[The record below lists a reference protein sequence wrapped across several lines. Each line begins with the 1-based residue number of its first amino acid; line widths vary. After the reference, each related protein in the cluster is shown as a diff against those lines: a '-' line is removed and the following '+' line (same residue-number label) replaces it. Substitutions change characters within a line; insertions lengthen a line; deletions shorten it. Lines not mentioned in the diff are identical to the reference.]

1 MVAYSI
7 FLNFVEVFTLT
18 TFVYLY
24 YSLQNKKTFILL
36 FCCLFFNFELC
47 DILRQNGIM
56 LMFLNFCISYGF
68 ILYRKRSVN
77 LGDIFILGSYIFS
90 MNLIALVTFHLF
102 SVLLSIDDKLL
113 FSILAGL
120 TSKILLIIFTICL
133 IKHLNYKIVIPNK
146 QYLLVIISEMILL
159 TTFVIISYSVTNKD
173 MTYNPIIICFLLII
187 VFILIIFNGIYLN
200 KIYTEKMQYE
210 KQLQKEKYIK
220 QSLILIQNISYDIDD
235 KKHRIHWVLE
245 HIKHLNNDT
254 NPEISK
260 VIEQYQ
266 YKNTYKKLVA
276 SKNPIFDIMISVKIN
291 KLQDNNISIKPFFEI
306 GQKDKYDDLDFI
318 NVIVKILD
326 YIKRDSELTLHIK
339 GQGIYTLVELY
350 SQNDF
355 YDFERCDIDSDLV
368 VKQTT
373 FYKDDIYFVKF
384 LLKGLED
391 NVRENLW

>member
-1 MVAYSI
+1 MI
-7 FLNFVEVFTLT
+7 FTV
-18 TFVYLY
+18 
-24 YSLQNKKTFILL
+24 
-36 FCCLFFNFELC
+36 
-47 DILRQNGIM
+47 
-56 LMFLNFCISYGF
+56 ISYSAIKPSITYSPLF
-68 ILYRKRSVN
+68 VCIL
-77 LGDIFILGSYIFS
+77 
-90 MNLIALVTFHLF
+90 
-102 SVLLSIDDKLL
+102 
-113 FSILAGL
+113 
-120 TSKILLIIFTICL
+120 LLII
-133 IKHLNYKIVIPNK
+133 
-146 QYLLVIISEMILL
+146 
-159 TTFVIISYSVTNKD
+159 
-173 MTYNPIIICFLLII
+173 
-187 VFILIIFNGIYLN
+187 FILIIFDGIYLN

-306 GQKDKYDDLDFI
+306 GRKEKYDDLDFI
-318 NVIVKILD
+318 NVIIKILD

-355 YDFERCDIDSDLV
+355 YDFERCDIDSELV

-373 FYKDDIYFVKF
+373 FYKDDIYFVRF

-391 NVRENLW
+391 NVREDL

>member
-24 YSLQNKKTFILL
+24 YSLESRKLFSLL
-36 FCCLFFNFELC
+36 LTSLFLICELC
-47 DILRQNGIM
+47 DIFKQNGFII
-56 LMFLNFCISYGF
+56 LIGYFIISYLC
-68 ILYRKRSVN
+68 ILYRKRK
-77 LGDIFILGSYIFS
+77 LQFGDIFVLSGYLFLMFTYPYISYCIFGRLRNMGYDLTYFICAGISSKLILIF
-90 MNLIALVTFHLF
+90 VTYWLLDHL
-102 SVLLSIDDKLL
+102 K
-113 FSILAGL
+113 
-120 TSKILLIIFTICL
+120 FTFP
-133 IKHLNYKIVIPNK
+133 IPNK
-146 QYLLVIISEMILL
+146 QYFLVIITEIIIL
-159 TTFVIISYSVTNKD
+159 IIFGIMSYAVVNPSVTYSEYVVC
-173 MTYNPIIICFLLII
+173 TLLLA
-187 VFILIIFNGIYLN
+187 VFILIIINGIYLN

-210 KQLQKEKYIK
+210 KQIQKEKYIK
-220 QSLILIQNISYDIDD
+220 QSLLLIQNISYDIDD

-266 YKNTYKKLVA
+266 HKNTYKKLVA

-291 KLQDNNISIKPFFEI
+291 KLQDDNISIKPFFEI
-306 GQKDKYDDLDFI
+306 GRKEKYDDLDFI
-318 NVIVKILD
+318 NVIIKILD
-326 YIKRDSELTLHIK
+326 YVKGDSELTLHIK

-373 FYKDDIYFVKF
+373 FYRDDIYFVKF

-391 NVRENLW
+391 NVRENL

>member
-24 YSLQNKKTFILL
+24 YSLSSRKLFSLLLTSLFIL
-36 FCCLFFNFELC
+36 CELC
-47 DILRQNGIM
+47 DILKQN
-56 LMFLNFCISYGF
+56 GF
-68 ILYRKRSVN
+68 ILMICYFTISYLFILYKKRKIQF
-77 LGDIFILGSYIFS
+77 GDIFVLSGYLFLMTTYPYISYCIFGRLRNMGYDLTYFICAGISSKLILI
-90 MNLIALVTFHLF
+90 LVTYWLLDHL
-102 SVLLSIDDKLL
+102 K
-113 FSILAGL
+113 
-120 TSKILLIIFTICL
+120 FTFP
-133 IKHLNYKIVIPNK
+133 VPNK
-146 QYLLVIISEMILL
+146 QYFLVIITE
-159 TTFVIISYSVTNKD
+159 IIV
-173 MTYNPIIICFLLII
+173 LII
-187 VFILIIFNGIYLN
+187 FGIMSYAVVNPAVTYSEYVVCALLLAVFILIIVNGIYLN

-210 KQLQKEKYIK
+210 KQIQKEKYIK
-220 QSLILIQNISYDIDD
+220 QSLLLIQNISYDIDD

-291 KLQDNNISIKPFFEI
+291 KLQDDNISIKPFFEI

-355 YDFERCDIDSDLV
+355 YDFERCNIDSDLV

-391 NVRENLW
+391 NVRENL

>member
-7 FLNFVEVFTLT
+7 FLNLVEVFTLT

-24 YSLQNKKTFILL
+24 YSLESKKTFILL
-36 FCCLFFNFELC
+36 FCCLFFGFELC
-47 DILRQNGIM
+47 DILRQNGIL

-68 ILYRKRSVN
+68 ILYKKRN
-77 LGDIFILGSYIFS
+77 INFGDIFILAFYIFS
-90 MNLIALVTFHLF
+90 MNLIAMIIFHLF
-102 SVLLSIDDKLL
+102 SPLLANNNKVLFIV
-113 FSILAGL
+113 LAGL
-120 TSKILLIIFTICL
+120 TSKILLILFTIRL
-133 IKHLNYKIVIPNK
+133 IKHLNYEIVVPNK
-146 QYLLVIISEMILL
+146 QYFLVIITE
-159 TTFVIISYSVTNKD
+159 IIVLSIFGLMGYAVVNPSVTYSEFIVC
-173 MTYNPIIICFLLII
+173 TLLLAVFVLIII
-187 VFILIIFNGIYLN
+187 NGIYLN
-200 KIYTEKMQYE
+200 RIYMEKMQYE

-306 GQKDKYDDLDFI
+306 GRKEKYDDLDFI
-318 NVIVKILD
+318 NVIIKILD
-326 YIKRDSELTLHIK
+326 YVKRDSELTLHIK

-373 FYKDDIYFVKF
+373 FYKDDIYFVRF

-391 NVRENLW
+391 NVREDLW

>member
-1 MVAYSI
+1 MVAYNI
-7 FLNFVEVFTLT
+7 FLNLVEVSTLT

-24 YSLQNKKTFILL
+24 YSLESRKLFSLLLTSLFIL
-36 FCCLFFNFELC
+36 CELC
-47 DILRQNGIM
+47 DIFKQN
-56 LMFLNFCISYGF
+56 GF
-68 ILYRKRSVN
+68 ILMICYFITNFLFVVYKKKKMYF
-77 LGDIFILGSYIFS
+77 GDSFVLGSYIFFIFLCTFILYYLFKPLLNTDFPILFYILVGAFS
-90 MNLIALVTFHLF
+90 KTILILFTYWLLEHLKYNLNV
-102 SVLLSIDDKLL
+102 
-113 FSILAGL
+113 
-120 TSKILLIIFTICL
+120 
-133 IKHLNYKIVIPNK
+133 PNK
-146 QYLLVIISEMILL
+146 QYLIVIITEILVL
-159 TTFVIISYSVTNKD
+159 SIFGMVGYAAVNITVNFSSFIVCLLLLIV
-173 MTYNPIIICFLLII
+173 FLLII
-187 VFILIIFNGIYLN
+187 INGIYFN

-210 KQLQKEKYIK
+210 KQIQKEKYIK
-220 QSLILIQNISYDIDD
+220 QSLLLIQNISYDIDD

-291 KLQDNNISIKPFFEI
+291 KLQDDNISIKPFFEI
-306 GQKDKYDDLDFI
+306 GRKEKYDDLDFI
-318 NVIVKILD
+318 NVIIKILD
-326 YIKRDSELTLHIK
+326 YVKGDSELTLHIK

-373 FYKDDIYFVKF
+373 FYRDDIYFVKF

-391 NVRENLW
+391 NVREDL

>member
-7 FLNFVEVFTLT
+7 FLNLVEVFTLT

-24 YSLQNKKTFILL
+24 YSLESRKLFGLLLTSLFIL
-36 FCCLFFNFELC
+36 CELC
-47 DILRQNGIM
+47 DIFKQN
-56 LMFLNFCISYGF
+56 GF
-68 ILYRKRSVN
+68 ILMIVYFSVSYLFILYEKRKIQF
-77 LGDIFILGSYIFS
+77 GDIFVLSGYLFLMTTYPYISYCIFGRLRNMGYDLTYFICASISSKLILIF
-90 MNLIALVTFHLF
+90 VTYWLLDHL
-102 SVLLSIDDKLL
+102 K
-113 FSILAGL
+113 
-120 TSKILLIIFTICL
+120 FTFP
-133 IKHLNYKIVIPNK
+133 VPNK
-146 QYLLVIISEMILL
+146 QYFLVIITE
-159 TTFVIISYSVTNKD
+159 
-173 MTYNPIIICFLLII
+173 II
-187 VFILIIFNGIYLN
+187 VLIIFGIMSYAVVNPSVTYSEYVVCALLLAVFVLIIINGIYLN
-200 KIYTEKMQYE
+200 RIYMEKMQYE

-306 GQKDKYDDLDFI
+306 GRKEKYDDLDFI
-318 NVIVKILD
+318 NVIIKILD
-326 YIKRDSELTLHIK
+326 YVKRDSELTLHIK

-373 FYKDDIYFVKF
+373 FYKDDIYFVRF

-391 NVRENLW
+391 NVREDL

>member
-7 FLNFVEVFTLT
+7 FLNLVEVFILT
-18 TFVYLY
+18 SFVYLY
-24 YSLQNKKTFILL
+24 YSFSNKKLFLL
-36 FCCLFFNFELC
+36 LYISLFLICELC
-47 DILRQNGIM
+47 DILQQNGIILM
-56 LMFLNFCISYGF
+56 LGYFLTSYVF
-68 ILYRKRSVN
+68 ILYVKKKMHF
-77 LGDIFILGSYIFS
+77 GDLFILGSYVFLIFLFPLLFHYMLS
-90 MNLIALVTFHLF
+90 PFSLLVNKTIFYIFVGLF
-102 SVLLSIDDKLL
+102 SKITLLLSSFWLL
-113 FSILAGL
+113 RHLKYNLTVPNHQYFLVVLTEFIILMIFAVISYSAVKPSITYSPLL
-120 TSKILLIIFTICL
+120 VCIL
-133 IKHLNYKIVIPNK
+133 
-146 QYLLVIISEMILL
+146 LLVI
-159 TTFVIISYSVTNKD
+159 FV
-173 MTYNPIIICFLLII
+173 
-187 VFILIIFNGIYLN
+187 LIIFNGIYLN

-291 KLQDNNISIKPFFEI
+291 KLQDDNISIKPFFEI

-318 NVIVKILD
+318 NVIIKILD

-391 NVRENLW
+391 NVRENL

>member
-24 YSLQNKKTFILL
+24 YSLSSRKLFSLLLTSLFIL
-36 FCCLFFNFELC
+36 CELC
-47 DILRQNGIM
+47 DIFKQNGLM
-56 LMFLNFCISYGF
+56 LLFGYFLISYLF
-68 ILYRKRSVN
+68 ILYEKRKVQF
-77 LGDIFILGSYIFS
+77 GDIFVLSGYLFLLYTYPYISYCIFGRLRNMGYDLTYFICAGISSKLILI
-90 MNLIALVTFHLF
+90 LVTYWLLDHL
-102 SVLLSIDDKLL
+102 K
-113 FSILAGL
+113 
-120 TSKILLIIFTICL
+120 FTFP
-133 IKHLNYKIVIPNK
+133 VPNK
-146 QYLLVIISEMILL
+146 QYFLVIITE
-159 TTFVIISYSVTNKD
+159 IIV
-173 MTYNPIIICFLLII
+173 LII
-187 VFILIIFNGIYLN
+187 FGIMSYAVVNPAVTYSEYVVCALLLAVFILIIVNGIYLN

-291 KLQDNNISIKPFFEI
+291 KLQDDNISIKPFFEI

-318 NVIVKILD
+318 NVIIKILD
-326 YIKRDSELTLHIK
+326 YIKKDSELTLHIK

-391 NVRENLW
+391 NVRENL

>member
-1 MVAYSI
+1 MVAYNI

-24 YSLQNKKTFILL
+24 YSLKNKKAFISL
-36 FCCLFFNFELC
+36 FCCLFFCFELC
-47 DILRQNGIM
+47 DILRQNGVM
-56 LMFLNFCISYGF
+56 LMFLDFCISYGF
-68 ILYRKRSVN
+68 ILYQKKN
-77 LGDIFILGSYIFS
+77 INFGDIFVLGCYIF
-90 MNLIALVTFHLF
+90 LLYLF
-102 SVLLSIDDKLL
+102 PLLLHYLLSPLAAFLPNHVLYIIIS
-113 FSILAGL
+113 FS
-120 TSKILLIIFTICL
+120 SKILLVLAT
-133 IKHLNYKIVIPNK
+133 
-146 QYLLVIISEMILL
+146 YLLVKHL
-159 TTFVIISYSVTNKD
+159 TKFNIRPNRQYLFVIITELIILMIFAVISYSAVKPSVT
-173 MTYNPIIICFLLII
+173 YSPLLVCILLFI
-187 VFILIIFNGIYLN
+187 VFILTIFNGIYLN
-200 KIYTEKMQYE
+200 RIYTEKMQYE
-210 KQLQKEKYIK
+210 KQIQKEKYIK
-220 QSLILIQNISYDIDD
+220 QSLLLIQNISYDIDD

-355 YDFERCDIDSDLV
+355 YDFERCNIDSDLV

-384 LLKGLED
+384 LLRGLED
-391 NVRENLW
+391 NVRENL